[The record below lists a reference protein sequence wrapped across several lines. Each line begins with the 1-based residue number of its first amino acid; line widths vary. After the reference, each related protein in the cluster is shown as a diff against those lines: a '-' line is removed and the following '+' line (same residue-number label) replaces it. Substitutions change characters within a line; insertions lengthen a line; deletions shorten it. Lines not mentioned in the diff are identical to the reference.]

1 MAIRSTCSRDGRTD
15 RPASGL
21 RLPAAMKKPKA
32 AAVGTAAALHQRLYG
47 AIPSFECIEGCT
59 DCCGP
64 VPWSVHELKQAGLA
78 EPPAERADHACV
90 FSLVGHC
97 GIHERRPLMCRLYG
111 AVEDMRCPHGRG
123 PLVPLQ
129 AEDGHEL
136 VRRYKIANGMK

>member
-1 MAIRSTCSRDGRTD
+1 M
-15 RPASGL
+15 SGE

-32 AAVGTAAALHQRLYG
+32 VVAGTSAALHQRLYA

-64 VPWSVHELKQAGLA
+64 VPWSAWELKQAGLA
-78 EPPAERADHACV
+78 EPPAERADQACV
-90 FSLVGHC
+90 FSLAGHC

-123 PLVPLQ
+123 PLVPLP
-129 AEDGHEL
+129 AADGHEL
-136 VRRYKIANGMK
+136 VRRYKIANGMA